1 MDWKKQVAKH
11 QAQEISDSGRDENG
25 VPHGDSKKDQN
36 KTKLYF
42 YIRVRGGED
51 RAEFQEET
59 IMSEQRD
66 VTAPCFRPEV
76 WVELACRG

>member
-1 MDWKKQVAKH
+1 MRMVSPMGTARKTKTKQ
-11 QAQEISDSGRDENG
+11 
-25 VPHGDSKKDQN
+25 
-36 KTKLYF
+36 KLYF
-42 YIRVRGGED
+42 YIRVRRGED